1 MTTAPVPLPSSASP
15 QAPWRD
21 LSGWG
26 GMAGRITPGLILCL
40 AVSAAA
46 VALAHVEQALFGRAW
61 LESLVLAILLGATV
75 RTVWSMPESFRPG
88 VEFCA
93 RPVLEVA
100 ILLLGA
106 TISAQALASIGGLLF
121 LAVVVIVVVGIGAG
135 YGLGRMLGLPRRM
148 AALVAC
154 GNAICGN
161 SAIAAVAPVIK
172 ADGEEVASAIAFTA
186 VLGVAVV
193 LILPLL
199 GVALQMGGLEYGVLA
214 GLTVYAVP
222 QVLAAAAPMGTVA
235 TQTGAL
241 IKLVRVLML
250 GPVVL
255 AASLIMGRAEATTD
269 GEKRRPKLSKLVPW
283 FIIGFL
289 ILLAARSLG
298 LIPTALVE
306 PAGAAS
312 SLLTIVAMAGL
323 GLQTDLRV
331 VGRGGGRVALAA
343 TLSLLVLVVLAFGLI
358 TLLGI

>member
-1 MTTAPVPLPSSASP
+1 M
-15 QAPWRD
+15 
-21 LSGWG
+21 G
-26 GMAGRITPGLILCL
+26 
-40 AVSAAA
+40 
-46 VALAHVEQALFGRAW
+46 LAHVEQAMFGRAW
-61 LESLVLAILLGATV
+61 LEGLVLAILLGAAV
-75 RTVWSMPESFRPG
+75 RTVWSMPEGFKPG

-199 GVALQMGGLEYGVLA
+199 GVALQMSGLEYGVLA

-255 AASLIMGRAEATTD
+255 AASLIMGRAEAADDD
-269 GEKRRPKLSKLVPW
+269 GRKRRPKLSKLVPW

-298 LIPTALVE
+298 LIPAALVE

>member
-1 MTTAPVPLPSSASP
+1 MTTAPAPLPSSALP
-15 QAPWRD
+15 QTPWRD
-21 LSGWG
+21 LG
-26 GMAGRITPGLILCL
+26 GMARRIIPGLLLCL

-46 VALAHVEQALFGRAW
+46 MGLAHVEQSMFGRPW
-61 LESLVLAILLGATV
+61 LEGLVLAILLGAAV
-75 RTVWSMPESFRPG
+75 RTVWSMPERFKPG

-93 RPVLEVA
+93 RPVLEFA

-106 TISAQALASIGGLLF
+106 TISAQALASIGGVLF
-121 LAVVVIVVVGIGAG
+121 LAVVIIVAVGIGAG
-135 YGLGRMLGLPRRM
+135 YGIGRMLGLPRRM

-255 AASLIMGRAEATTD
+255 AASLIMGRTETAKDDD
-269 GEKRRPKLSKLVPW
+269 GKKRLPRLSKLVPW
-283 FIIGFL
+283 FIVGFL

-298 LIPTALVE
+298 LIPAAAIQ

-312 SLLTIVAMAGL
+312 SLLTVVAMAGL

-343 TLSLLVLVVLAFGLI
+343 TLSLLVLVALAFGLI